1 MEKNVR
7 DIPIRDYDW
16 HVERFKTYIDG
27 MSKGGILFGM
37 LLGAALAVGKIVYDF
52 MPKSQGMDI
61 GGIK

>member
-7 DIPIRDYDW
+7 GIITRDYDW
-16 HVERFKTYIDG
+16 HVDRFKIYIDG
-27 MSKGGILFGM
+27 MSKDGILFGM